1 MSVLYT
7 AHKVAQPG
15 VKGGGIPLY
24 RAGIVYR
31 GTITYKQL
39 VEQIE
44 SSSLVNGADVVAVIY
59 HLRRLL
65 EHYLSYGYI
74 VILDEFGTFL
84 PYIQSRT
91 CQDPHQVNESL
102 IKRVKIGFR
111 PCPQLE
117 RAMFNASFT
126 KARKK

>member
-65 EHYLSYGYI
+65 SIISSYGYI
-74 VILDEFGTFL
+74 VILDNLERFFH
-84 PYIQSRT
+84 IFKVV
-91 CQDPHQVNESL
+91 H
-102 IKRVKIGFR
+102 VKIHIK
-111 PCPQLE
+111 
-117 RAMFNASFT
+117 S
-126 KARKK
+126 K